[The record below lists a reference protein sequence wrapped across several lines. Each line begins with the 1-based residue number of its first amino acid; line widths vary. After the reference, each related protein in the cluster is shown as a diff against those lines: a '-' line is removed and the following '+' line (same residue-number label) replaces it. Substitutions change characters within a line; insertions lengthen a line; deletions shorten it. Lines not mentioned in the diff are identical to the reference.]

1 VEQEIHLQLV
11 LLKEIMVELVVQ
23 ELVQAQIKMLEE
35 VEEQVVLEQ
44 MPLILQVE
52 QVDQDQQI
60 VFQVVQ

>member
-1 VEQEIHLQLV
+1 
-11 LLKEIMVELVVQ
+11 MVELVVQ